1 MQFNTDL
8 YWALAE
14 VFPDI
19 TVRSLSK
26 MMARVQAIGA
36 A

>member
-1 MQFNTDL
+1 MQFNMDL
-8 YWALAE
+8 YWALVE
-14 VFPDI
+14 VFPNI

-26 MMARVQAIGA
+26 MMARVQATGA